1 MIAYGGVNWVGIVLA
16 AIPPL
21 WILSEPM
28 DPKELYK
35 KKENHRF
42 SFFSVHKKLPSMELV
57 IYNHIVDGKP
67 RFATSI
73 PSQREVWRDCIY
85 ESSKRVSAYWS
96 KLVHKIGAID

>member
-42 SFFSVHKKLPSMELV
+42 SFFSVHKKPTLK
-57 IYNHIVDGKP
+57 YY
-67 RFATSI
+67 
-73 PSQREVWRDCIY
+73 RETVVVGYVFVTR
-85 ESSKRVSAYWS
+85 ER
-96 KLVHKIGAID
+96 G